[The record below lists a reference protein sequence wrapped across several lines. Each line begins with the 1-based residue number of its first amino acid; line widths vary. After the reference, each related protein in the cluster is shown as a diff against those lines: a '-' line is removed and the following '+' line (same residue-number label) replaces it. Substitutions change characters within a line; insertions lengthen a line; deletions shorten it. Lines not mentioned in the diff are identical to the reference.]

1 MTVNFQ
7 LILQKMKMEMNLLMK
22 TMMIVTVKRKPQ
34 QVMNQKQVMTRRMKV
49 EMEEEN
55 NKTNDFLLRMCS
67 PL

>member
-49 EMEEEN
+49 EMEEK